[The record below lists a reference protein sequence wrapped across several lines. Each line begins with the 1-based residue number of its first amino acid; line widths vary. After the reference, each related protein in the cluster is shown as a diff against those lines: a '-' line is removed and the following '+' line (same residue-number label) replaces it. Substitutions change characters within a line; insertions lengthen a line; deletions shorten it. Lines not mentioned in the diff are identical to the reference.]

1 MEVRD
6 EDYIGDGRSQCSQRY
21 LRRML
26 HDSHEVCPFQ
36 RHADLFELLN
46 WLAGQGIMN
55 AGMAATGIIYPQF
68 SLRLPSGR
76 GAT

>member
-1 MEVRD
+1 MKITSAMAGLNVHSD
-6 EDYIGDGRSQCSQRY
+6 TFVACCTI
-21 LRRML
+21 
-26 HDSHEVCPFQ
+26 SHEVCPFQ